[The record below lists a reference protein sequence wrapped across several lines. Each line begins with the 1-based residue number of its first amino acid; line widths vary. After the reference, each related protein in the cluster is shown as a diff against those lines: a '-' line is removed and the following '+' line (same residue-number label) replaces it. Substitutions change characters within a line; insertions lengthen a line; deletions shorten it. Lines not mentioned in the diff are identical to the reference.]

1 MSTSVSV
8 STSVSLT
15 EMPTTTDPTA
25 SKANHDVGIIAGAAF
40 LVLGTIV
47 AVVFGMRYAK
57 KQLVVKAMRN
67 DVQEMTA
74 RPVVI

>member
-1 MSTSVSV
+1 
-8 STSVSLT
+8 
-15 EMPTTTDPTA
+15 MPTTTDPTA
-25 SKANHDVGIIAGAAF
+25 SKANHGVGIIAGAAF

-47 AVVFGMRYAK
+47 AVIFGMKYAK

-74 RPVVI
+74 QPVVI